1 MKGCSMANGESN
13 WLVKT
18 LIGMLWAII
27 FLWLTS
33 LTSNLIALDKDS
45 RNRDDAEA
53 SQRACVDKE
62 VVRLDTNQK
71 AVMAKLDNV
80 ENKVNTLITAQAV
93 TINNQETIM
102 NALKDIK
109 QSVK

>member
-1 MKGCSMANGESN
+1 MANGDNN

-53 SQRACVDKE
+53 SQREYVNRE
-62 VVRLDTNQK
+62 TVRLDTNQK
-71 AVMAKLDNV
+71 TVMTKLSDLD
-80 ENKVNTLITAQAV
+80 NKVNSLITAQAV
-93 TINNQETIM
+93 TISNQEVIM
-102 NALKDIK
+102 NTLKDIK
-109 QSVK
+109 QVLK